1 MFLLKDYLV
10 ILAGSPRG
18 GETTW
23 SSLYKYVTD
32 YLDADL
38 AICCSDKWNQ
48 NISLLK
54 KQNINGYSPEYEDYF
69 QYYEENF
76 SGTWKKY
83 FDTGID
89 TGLYTSGS
97 VHFVFKDIILKNYL
111 KILKSYKF
119 IIYTRFDQKYT
130 DFHPDG
136 VENKI
141 LIPKGEDYLVYA
153 IDMPYFPQILV
164 KVFKHMQL
172 CRFRKKF
179 NQYKKL

>member
-1 MFLLKDYLV
+1 MEICNYNVFIERLSSNFSRFTK
-10 ILAGSPRG
+10 RWRNN
-18 GETTW
+18 W

-48 NISLLK
+48 NISLFEK
-54 KQNINGYSPEYEDYF
+54 AKYKWIFPEYEDYF

-97 VHFVFKDIILKNYL
+97 VHFVFKDIILKELFKNI
-111 KILKSYKF
+111 KIIQIHNLYK
-119 IIYTRFDQKYT
+119 I
-130 DFHPDG
+130 
-136 VENKI
+136 
-141 LIPKGEDYLVYA
+141 
-153 IDMPYFPQILV
+153 
-164 KVFKHMQL
+164 
-172 CRFRKKF
+172 
-179 NQYKKL
+179 